1 MAEDEWSALMNDA
14 EASRLGAAARAAV
27 AGAAAHP
34 GGTAR
39 AGGMGQPAGSG
50 RGAGPWAGAGLIEP
64 LGTIYAD
71 QGYRLCASCGSDTFV
86 APAGIFPGVL
96 YRWTTSSTG
105 IPRR

>member
-1 MAEDEWSALMNDA
+1 MAEAEWSALMNDA

-27 AGAAAHP
+27 ASAAPHP
-34 GGTAR
+34 GGIAR
-39 AGGMGQPAGSG
+39 VREMGQPAGSG
-50 RGAGPWAGAGLIEP
+50 RGSGPLGGAELIQP